1 MHLRGNAQDLLCIIG
16 GFFMISARILGKTL
30 QELHNITGTLLTLVN
45 RKGEILFTCADKT
58 DGLTDAVAPFL
69 SSAADVM
76 SVGENLYLKVNDNEK
91 IEFVLIAGGENAEMS
106 GRIAVSEIR
115 NLLTV
120 SHERSDRNHFMQNVL
135 LDNMLPVDLRDEA
148 RRLRIRND
156 ITRTVFLTETSEADN
171 ALALQTLKAMYAT
184 TGSTS
189 FVSSLDA
196 THIAIVSED
205 PALQKLAFTIADT
218 LNTEAMIQVRVAYGE
233 PTDQLMHLSQSY
245 KEAQLAMEVGR
256 IFLPDR
262 HVLSYDRLGIG
273 RLIFQLPVN
282 LCKVFLHETFERNI
296 FEELD
301 EETMLTIRH
310 FFENDLNISETARQL
325 FIHRNTLVYRL
336 EKLQK
341 TTGLDIRKFDE
352 AMTFKIAMMVYDYV
366 NHMRTRE

>member
-1 MHLRGNAQDLLCIIG
+1 
-16 GFFMISARILGKTL
+16 
-30 QELHNITGTLLTLVN
+30 
-45 RKGEILFTCADKT
+45 
-58 DGLTDAVAPFL
+58 
-69 SSAADVM
+69 
-76 SVGENLYLKVNDNEK
+76 
-91 IEFVLIAGGENAEMS
+91 
-106 GRIAVSEIR
+106 
-115 NLLTV
+115 
-120 SHERSDRNHFMQNVL
+120 
-135 LDNMLPVDLRDEA
+135 
-148 RRLRIRND
+148 
-156 ITRTVFLTETSEADN
+156 
-171 ALALQTLKAMYAT
+171 
-184 TGSTS
+184 
-189 FVSSLDA
+189 
-196 THIAIVSED
+196 
-205 PALQKLAFTIADT
+205 
-218 LNTEAMIQVRVAYGE
+218 
-233 PTDQLMHLSQSY
+233 MHLSQSY

-282 LCKVFLHETFERNI
+282 LCKVFLHETFARNI